1 MSVLAGLRSG
11 HLHDFAGTSLQHH
24 IPVLAQSRALHGV
37 SGGGARLAC
46 REVKIVICHGAMG
59 QGAAK
64 DMNKSFTPTEYLTAF
79 TQSMGQ

>member
-11 HLHDFAGTSLQHH
+11 HLHDFAGASLQYH

-64 DMNKSFTPTEYLTAF
+64 DMNTAF
-79 TQSMGQ
+79 IPFTQNMGQ